1 MRLAIS
7 ILFFALLSLIPGES
21 VAAGSWTFK
30 SGESLPGDP
39 VSFDFERKT
48 VTVTNPLT
56 GKNTVVPTKN
66 LSVRSRQRLLFSP
79 LFHRGEGDDP
89 LWPEAKR
96 RLLIRGM
103 LVPCLVLFA
112 GFWVSGWLFGK
123 KFNPVLAVIG
133 FVGSWVIVA
142 IFTVCYAFLKMRL
155 EGGSAMTLVGVG
167 FASIFTP
174 LYVSAVYG
182 CTYLRGLAV
191 FSFHLIAGLSLLS
204 IGMVAIETVAGKEK
218 VDAWWS
224 TEVFEPVGLMA
235 PASGA
240 SITPRGTSSTAT

>member
-39 VSFDFERKT
+39 VSFDFEKKT

-79 LFHRGEGDDP
+79 LFHRGDGDDP
-89 LWPEAKR
+89 LWPEVKR
-96 RLLIRGM
+96 SLLIRG
-103 LVPCLVLFA
+103 LTVPLLVLFA
-112 GFWVSGWLFGK
+112 GFWVSGWIFGK
-123 KFNPVLAVIG
+123 KFSPLLAVIG

-142 IFTVCYAFLKMRL
+142 IFTVCYSFLRLRL
-155 EGGSAMTLVGVG
+155 EGGIMTTLIGVG
-167 FASIFTP
+167 FTLIFTP

-182 CTYLRGLAV
+182 CTYLRGVAV
-191 FSFHLIAGLSLLS
+191 FFFHLIAGLSILS
-204 IGMVAIETVAGKEK
+204 IGMVAVETIAGKEN
-218 VDAWWS
+218 VDLWWS
-224 TEVFEPVGLMA
+224 EQVFEPIGLMA
-235 PASGA
+235 PPAGA
-240 SITPRGTSSTAT
+240 SFIPRGTSSATT

>member
-1 MRLAIS
+1 MRLASS
-7 ILFFALLSLIPGES
+7 ILIVIVLHFMPAKPA
-21 VAAGSWTFK
+21 AAGSWTFK

-39 VSFDFERKT
+39 ASFDFEKKT

-89 LWPEAKR
+89 LWPAAKR

-103 LVPCLVLFA
+103 IVPCLVLFA

-123 KFNPVLAVIG
+123 KFNPVLAFIG

-155 EGGSAMTLVGVG
+155 EGGTAMTLVGVG
-167 FASIFTP
+167 FSAIFTP

-182 CTYLRGLAV
+182 CTYLRGLAL
-191 FSFHLIAGLSLLS
+191 FTFHLVAGLSLLS
-204 IGMVAIETVAGKEK
+204 IGIVAIETVAGKEK

-235 PASGA
+235 PASDA

>member
-1 MRLAIS
+1 
-7 ILFFALLSLIPGES
+7 
-21 VAAGSWTFK
+21 
-30 SGESLPGDP
+30 
-39 VSFDFERKT
+39 
-48 VTVTNPLT
+48 
-56 GKNTVVPTKN
+56 
-66 LSVRSRQRLLFSP
+66 
-79 LFHRGEGDDP
+79 
-89 LWPEAKR
+89 
-96 RLLIRGM
+96 
-103 LVPCLVLFA
+103 
-112 GFWVSGWLFGK
+112 
-123 KFNPVLAVIG
+123 
-133 FVGSWVIVA
+133 
-142 IFTVCYAFLKMRL
+142 MRL

-167 FASIFTP
+167 FAAIFTP

-240 SITPRGTSSTAT
+240 SITPRGTDSTAT

>member
-7 ILFFALLSLIPGES
+7 ILFLAVLNLLPGDLA
-21 VAAGSWTFK
+21 AAGSWTFK

-39 VSFDFERKT
+39 VSFDFEKKT

-66 LSVRSRQRLLFSP
+66 LSVRSRQQLLFSP

-96 RLLIRGM
+96 SLLIRGM

-155 EGGSAMTLVGVG
+155 EGGTAMTLVGVG
-167 FASIFTP
+167 FAAIFTP

-182 CTYLRGLAV
+182 CTYLRGIAV
-191 FSFHLIAGLSLLS
+191 FFFHLAAGLSILS

-224 TEVFEPVGLMA
+224 AEVFEPVGLMA
-235 PASGA
+235 P
-240 SITPRGTSSTAT
+240 PPGTSIMPPGRGSTAN